1 MTTYHFP
8 RGLLFFHISIFGSP
22 RWGAIFSMSDQ
33 STSKVAL
40 RGMGA
45 TDKLEYLSA
54 FHMSCKLDEVD
65 MFSESLVP
73 NGHVIHT

>member
-1 MTTYHFP
+1 
-8 RGLLFFHISIFGSP
+8 
-22 RWGAIFSMSDQ
+22 MSDQ